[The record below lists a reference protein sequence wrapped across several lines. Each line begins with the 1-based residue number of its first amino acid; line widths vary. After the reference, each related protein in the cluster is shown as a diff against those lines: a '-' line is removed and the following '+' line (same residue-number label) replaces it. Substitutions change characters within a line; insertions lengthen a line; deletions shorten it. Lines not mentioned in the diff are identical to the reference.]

1 MTIANDRT
9 AQSAETD
16 EDIPAANEQESRA
29 DRRRFLGQALAATS
43 GIVLARRW
51 SKFVGSVLAKGARQA
66 LLVCPA
72 SSPALVPVNEITRK
86 DGKLK
91 AVLSVMGGSRKV
103 PGSDKTQMLRYYA
116 GFNPDNQNQKWPVS
130 ENAGPGPTLRCE
142 LGDSV
147 QITFLNRVDLKK
159 FMGTGLYSAEGGTA
173 TGLCDEINAGRF
185 YPANDK
191 YPNCFHASSAAN
203 VHFHGTHVTPSTTGD
218 NVLVNV
224 WPDPTMTDADIDK
237 IEESFKQIFDKGEA
251 VPDWYAL
258 PKWWRDYQMGP
269 EPFPSNPKDRKGLVA
284 RYDDTAVY
292 QGQRG
297 KLPEDLRL
305 WPANEG
311 KITDKNWPQYY
322 VGSYPICFRIPKW
335 NGSENS
341 MGQAPGT
348 HWYHSHKHGS
358 TSVNLFNGLE
368 GALIIEDNSPT
379 GYDGALKAYYSKQKP
394 SQKLDQFVL
403 VLQQLS
409 DTINMLVPNPPPAPT
424 VLVNGQLSP
433 TITMNA
439 GQIQLWRVING
450 TVQGFINAQFK
461 AVDNSNTATVA
472 YRQTAQ
478 DGIQLA
484 WKNYSSKQNANP
496 PIQMA
501 PANRMDLLVQA
512 PDKPGCYVLQN
523 GNNPLLYIN
532 VTDTQTRMKFPG
544 VDPNGGITI
553 ETDYPPMPKFLR
565 DIVKVVEPPKRD
577 PIVYGSRRDPA
588 PSPTPADY
596 GKRTLLQFTIGTPQH
611 PNKQFNGEVD
621 QVMTLGD
628 AEEWQIENM
637 DTIQKIKHPFH
648 IHVNP
653 FQIIEIFDPAT
664 MTEPLILQPPY
675 VWWDTFPIPTPSN
688 VYADNKPRLD
698 KAGKQTFVAGYFK
711 MRTRFVDYTGL
722 YVQHCH
728 ILAHEDRG
736 MMQLLQVCNDPNS
749 PECKKQAMKAEHH

>member
-1 MTIANDRT
+1 MAIANDRT
-9 AQSAETD
+9 APSVETD

-29 DRRRFLGQALAATS
+29 DRRKFLGQALAATS
-43 GIVLARRW
+43 GLLLAGRW
-51 SKFVGSVLAKGARQA
+51 REFFPSSLVGAALQA
-66 LLVCPA
+66 VCPA
-72 SSPALVPVNEITRK
+72 SSQAFVPVNEIIRK

-103 PGSDKTQMLRYYA
+103 AGSDKAQMLRYYA
-116 GFNPDNQNQKWPVS
+116 GFNPDDRNQKWPVS

-159 FMGTGLYSAEGGTA
+159 FIGTGLYSAEGGTA
-173 TGLCDEINAGRF
+173 TGLCDEVNAGRF

-224 WPDPTMTDADIDK
+224 WPDPTMTNADIDK
-237 IEESFKQIFDKGEA
+237 IDESFKQIFDKGEA

-269 EPFPSNPKDRKGLVA
+269 EPFPSNPKDRRGLVA

-322 VGSYPICFRIPKW
+322 VGSYPICFRVPKW

-409 DTINMLVPNPPPAPT
+409 DTINMLVPNPPPPPT

-450 TVQGFINAQFK
+450 TVQAFISAQFK

-512 PDKPGCYVLQN
+512 PAKPGCYVLQN
-523 GNNPLLYIN
+523 GNKPLLYIN
-532 VTDTQTRMKFPG
+532 VTDTKTPMKFPG
-544 VDPNGGITI
+544 TDANGGITI
-553 ETDYPPMPKFLR
+553 ETDYPPMPTFLR

-577 PIVYGSRRDPA
+577 PIVYGSRQDPA

-637 DTIQKIKHPFH
+637 DTIQKIRHPFH
-648 IHVNP
+648 IHINP

-664 MTEPLILQPPY
+664 MTEPLKLQPPY
-675 VWWDTFPIPTPSN
+675 VWWDTFPIPAPSN
-688 VYADNKPRLD
+688 VYPDKKPRLD
-698 KAGKQTFVAGYFK
+698 NAGKQTFVAGYFK
-711 MRTRFVDYTGL
+711 MRSRFVDYTGL

-736 MMQLLQVCNDPNS
+736 MMQLLQVCRDPNS
-749 PECKKQAMKAEHH
+749 EECKKQAKVEHH

>member
-1 MTIANDRT
+1 MTKANDRT
-9 AQSAETD
+9 AHSAETD
-16 EDIPAANEQESRA
+16 EDVPAANEQESRA

-43 GIVLARRW
+43 GIVLAWRW
-51 SKFVGSVLAKGARQA
+51 SKFVGSVLAKGTHQA
-66 LLVCPA
+66 CPA
-72 SSPALVPVNEITRK
+72 SSPALVTVNEITSK

-103 PGSDKTQMLRYYA
+103 PGTDKPKMLRYYD
-116 GFNPDNQNQKWPVS
+116 GFNPDNRNQKWPVS
-130 ENAGPGPTLRCE
+130 DNAGPGPTLGCE
-142 LGDSV
+142 VGDSV
-147 QITFLNRVDLKK
+147 QITFLNRVDPRK

-203 VHFHGTHVTPSTTGD
+203 IHFHGTHVTPSTTGD
-218 NVLVNV
+218 NVLVSV
-224 WPDPTMTDADIDK
+224 WPDPTMKDADIHK
-237 IEESFKQIFDKGEA
+237 IEESFKQIFDKREA

-269 EPFPSNPKDRKGLVA
+269 EPFPSNPKDRTGLVVS
-284 RYDDTAVY
+284 YDDNTVY

-305 WPANEG
+305 WPANAG

-322 VGSYPICFRIPKW
+322 VGSYPICFRILPW

-358 TSVNLFNGLE
+358 TAVNLFNGLE
-368 GALIIEDNSPT
+368 GALIIEDNSAT
-379 GYDGALKAYYSKQKP
+379 GYDGAPKAYYSKQKS

-403 VLQQLS
+403 VLQQLT
-409 DTINMLVPNPPPAPT
+409 DTINMLVPKPAPAPT

-450 TVQGFINAQFK
+450 TVQAFIDAKFK
-461 AVDNSNTATVA
+461 AVDDSNTATVA

-484 WKNYSSKQNANP
+484 WKNYSNKQNANP

-512 PDKPGCYVLQN
+512 PDKPGCYVLQYAL
-523 GNNPLLYIN
+523 PKDKLATLLYIN
-532 VTDTQTRMKFPG
+532 VTDTKIPMKFPG
-544 VDPNGGITI
+544 TDPNGEITI
-553 ETDYPPMPKFLR
+553 EADYPPMPNFLK
-565 DIVKVVEPPKRD
+565 DIVKVVEPPKRE
-577 PIVYGSRRDPA
+577 PIIYGSHQDPA

-596 GKRTLLQFTIGTPQH
+596 GNQTLLQFTIGTPEH
-611 PNKQFNGEVD
+611 PNKQFNGEV
-621 QVMTLGD
+621 
-628 AEEWQIENM
+628 
-637 DTIQKIKHPFH
+637 
-648 IHVNP
+648 
-653 FQIIEIFDPAT
+653 EIG
-664 MTEPLILQPPY
+664 
-675 VWWDTFPIPTPSN
+675 
-688 VYADNKPRLD
+688 R
-698 KAGKQTFVAGYFK
+698 
-711 MRTRFVDYTGL
+711 
-722 YVQHCH
+722 
-728 ILAHEDRG
+728 AH
-736 MMQLLQVCNDPNS
+736 
-749 PECKKQAMKAEHH
+749 